1 MLSVRHEMSG
11 PAMVRVTVE
20 GKMMMGAENLG
31 VDGLVE
37 SLLDQGV
44 RRFVFDLRGVTRIDS
59 TGIGRFIASYNKIMA
74 VEGGSLRMAAAAGAV
89 REAFRVTRLDRVFP
103 FFETVEQAEAA

>member
-74 VEGGSLRMAAAAGAV
+74 VEGGSLRMAAAGAV